1 MKLLLT
7 LLLTVS
13 LYGDKLLNELK
24 NLSPDQKAVLYKTF
38 EKGKAL
44 DLHYTLTAI
53 AWQESSFGKFK
64 IGRWSADYGVFQI
77 NIRTW
82 KSRYSKEIKQ
92 YGLTN
97 EKIKKYL
104 VEHYD
109 LGFVA
114 AVDEILFWKT
124 VHGNNWNKIW
134 ASYNDGTH
142 ISAKGHKYSKLIGK
156 KVRAIKKFLSE
167 DKRI

>member
-1 MKLLLT
+1 MLLLST
-7 LLLTVS
+7 L
-13 LYGDKLLNELK
+13 LYGDKLHNELK
-24 NLSPDQKAVLYKTF
+24 NLSPSQKQVLYKTF
-38 EKGKAL
+38 EKGKSL
-44 DLHYTLTAI
+44 DLQYTLTAI

-64 IGRWSADYGVFQI
+64 VGKWSPDYGVFQI
-77 NIRTW
+77 NLKTW

-92 YGLTN
+92 YNLTDK
-97 EKIKKYL
+97 KIKKYL
-104 VEHYD
+104 VKHYD

-142 ISAKGHKYSKLIGK
+142 ISSRGLKYSQKIAK
-156 KVRAIKKFLSE
+156 KIKAIKKYIH
-167 DKRI
+167 K